1 MTSPAYAAQR
11 ARFVDDSITTA
22 SPERLLTM
30 LYDRLLLD
38 LARAEN
44 AQVSGDRAAA
54 NGHLT
59 HAQDIILELASS
71 LRQDAWEG
79 AANLAAL
86 YGFLHS
92 ELVRAHVTGE
102 AERIRAVRGL
112 VEPLAEAWRAAALEV
127 SIARDAVPGG
137 VAGSPVRA
145 G

>member
-11 ARFVDDSITTA
+11 ARFVDDSVSTA

-38 LARAEN
+38 LTRAES
-44 AQVSGDRAAA
+44 AQVSGDRATA
-54 NGHLT
+54 NQNLT
-59 HAQDIILELASS
+59 HAQDIVLELASS
-71 LRQDAWEG
+71 LRVDVWEG
-79 AANLAAL
+79 AANLSAI

-92 ELVRAHVTGE
+92 ELVRAHVSGDPQ
-102 AERIRAVRGL
+102 RIAACRGL

-127 SIARDAVPGG
+127 STR
-137 VAGSPVRA
+137 RA